1 MRVRV
6 AAIKSVSLATLL
18 HLFEG
23 VFFIF
28 YGVDGIYL
36 LICNSGFSLE
46 WGQFILLWVIYLSL
60 LWTDIYWSSFSFR
73 LEQHRYYVSKWHK
86 SPRRKIHI
94 LLQDLSIQKMN
105 TTSTKTT
112 FIYKH
117 YHIVRSPG
125 LMSSKFS
132 FTAGSPT
139 Q

>member
-1 MRVRV
+1 MMVRF
-6 AAIKSVSLATLL
+6 AAIKSVSLATCYICLKVSFL
-18 HLFEG
+18 YST
-23 VFFIF
+23 VWM
-28 YGVDGIYL
+28 VIYL
-36 LICNSGFSLE
+36 LICNPGFSVE

-60 LWTDIYWSSFSFR
+60 LWTDIYWSSFSFW
-73 LEQHRYYVSKWHK
+73 LEHRYYVSKWHK
-86 SPRRKIHI
+86 PPRRKIHI

-132 FTAGSPT
+132 FTAGSLT